1 MHCTKFLLDFD
12 ALQHNSC
19 HVWDGQFGRNHF
31 EARTLFNM
39 HKTLR
44 KLWMGDLAAQRAH
57 LKRLD
62 PEARRLRFGG
72 VTSDEFIDAYVDT
85 AFRLD
90 ATIFAVFIDGEIRGS
105 AELRS
110 IFGGATQD
118 AEAAFAVEAGWQDRG
133 LGSELMDRILTTA
146 QNRGIGRLHMI
157 CLSENA
163 RMRHI
168 AGKFGARL
176 TFAEGEVSGE
186 VSPPAPTPMSL
197 LDEFVHDA
205 QDFVTAAFD
214 WRR

>member
-1 MHCTKFLLDFD
+1 
-12 ALQHNSC
+12 
-19 HVWDGQFGRNHF
+19 
-31 EARTLFNM
+31 M

-44 KLWMGDLAAQRAH
+44 KLWIADAHALRAH

-90 ATIFAVFIDGEIRGS
+90 AMIFGTSIDGEIRAS

-110 IFGGATQD
+110 IFPGTMAD
-118 AEAAFAVEAGWQDRG
+118 AEAAFAVETGWQDQG
-133 LGSELMDRILTTA
+133 FGSELMDRILTAA
-146 QNRGIGRLHMI
+146 QNRSIARLHMI
-157 CLSENA
+157 CLSENV

-176 TFAEGEVSGE
+176 TFAEGEVTGE
-186 VSPPAPTPMSL
+186 VSPAAPTALSL

-205 QDFVTAAFD
+205 QGFVTAVFD

>member
-1 MHCTKFLLDFD
+1 MQCSIILVMLGMD
-12 ALQHNSC
+12 SP
-19 HVWDGQFGRNHF
+19 GRNHLV
-31 EARTLFNM
+31 RPDIFNM

-44 KLWMGDLAAQRAH
+44 KLWIGDLGALRAH

-72 VTSDEFIDAYVDT
+72 ITPDEFIDAYVDT

-90 ATIFAVFIDGEIRGS
+90 ATIFGVYIDGEIRAS

-110 IFGGATQD
+110 IFADMTPE
-118 AEAAFAVEAGWQDRG
+118 AEAAFAVEGYWQDQG

-146 QNRGIGRLHMI
+146 QNRGISRLHMI

-176 TFAEGEVSGE
+176 TFAEGEVTGE
-186 VSPPAPTPMSL
+186 VSPAGATLASL

-205 QDFVTAAFD
+205 QGFVTAVFD